1 MQADPGKRR
10 ADDPHARPQIGFN
23 AASVVY
29 EMPAEFDLTRF
40 LVIYFA
46 DAPTTFVDASGGNIS
61 LPPGR
66 VFWEVVPIE
75 SKVQLLS

>member
-1 MQADPGKRR
+1 
-10 ADDPHARPQIGFN
+10 
-23 AASVVY
+23 
-29 EMPAEFDLTRF
+29 MPAEFDLTRF

-46 DAPTTFVDASGGNIS
+46 DAPTTFVDASGGNIP